1 MNLKYDMDYVRA
13 PLLKATKT
21 SEQIT
26 KSKGKRYFVAKM
38 S

>member
-1 MNLKYDMDYVRA
+1 MDLKYDMDYIRA

-26 KSKGKRYFVAKM
+26 KSESKRYFVAK

>member
-1 MNLKYDMDYVRA
+1 MDLKYDMDYIKA
-13 PLLKATKT
+13 PLLTATKT

-26 KSKGKRYFVAKM
+26 KSKGKIYFFGK